1 MAQQEARRSATL
13 EREEQ
18 ARFERERKKA
28 ERERRK
34 ASSPTR
40 EPAVSKYADMIES
53 RVRERERSGRGSDGR
68 QQRYFPTVEPVQ
80 VL

>member
-1 MAQQEARRSATL
+1 MAQQDARTLATS

-34 ASSPTR
+34 ASSPTMD
-40 EPAVSKYADMIES
+40 PAVGKYASMIES
-53 RVRERERSGRGSDGR
+53 RVRERERSGRRSDGR
-68 QQRYFPTVEPVQ
+68 
-80 VL
+80 

>member
-1 MAQQEARRSATL
+1 MAQREARTLATS

-34 ASSPTR
+34 ASSPTMD
-40 EPAVSKYADMIES
+40 PAVSKYADMIES
-53 RVRERERSGRGSDGR
+53 RVRERERSGRGSDG
-68 QQRYFPTVEPVQ
+68 
-80 VL
+80 L

>member
-1 MAQQEARRSATL
+1 MAQQEARRLAAL

-34 ASSPTR
+34 ASSPTMD
-40 EPAVSKYADMIES
+40 PAVGKYADIIES
-53 RVRERERSGRGSDGR
+53 RVREH
-68 QQRYFPTVEPVQ
+68 
-80 VL
+80 